1 MLRHSWIRNL
11 YRVLSEQSKTKPR
24 RRRSRQSI
32 EALESRLLLTTPTV
46 TSLNLIGAATTNA
59 SATSWTATFSESVQG
74 VDPTDF
80 ALVAT
85 GSVGSTLT
93 QVTGTGSVYTVT
105 VSGLTGNGTLGLNLI
120 DNDSI
125 KNLTNVP
132 LGGVGSGN
140 ANFTGQV
147 ETLDHVFPFVQSI
160 NRTTP
165 ASATTSANT
174 VSYSATFSE
183 PMTGV
188 DPTDFTLATTGTIAT
203 SLIQVTP
210 VSSSVYTVTIS
221 GVTGNGTLGLNLV
234 DDGSIHDLAGNP
246 LTTQNAAPSFANQ
259 ATFATG
265 TYPSSVTTGDLNGD
279 GMPDLA
285 ITNPRSSTVSVLL
298 GNGNGTF
305 KSQQTFTTGG
315 GGPNSVKVADLNGD
329 GKSDLAFAC
338 YGDCVSVLLGN
349 GNGTFQSPKTFSTG
363 SSPSSIT
370 VGDMNGD
377 GRPDLAVANSGNSNI
392 PSTTISVLLGNGD
405 GTFQPQQ
412 ALFSGKTPSSIVI
425 GDINNDG
432 KPDLAVTNLG
442 NNTVSIMLGNGNGTF
457 NFVLQ
462 SVTTASGPIS
472 VTLGDLNADGI
483 PDLAVGNNGSSTV
496 SVLLGNGNGTF
507 QAQQT
512 FATGNFARSLT
523 MGDMNGDGKPDLAV
537 AWGYGIATVS
547 VFLGN
552 LNGTFQPQTSFAAGS
567 GTYSVTYSDFNMD
580 GKTDLVVAN
589 YSSNTVSILLG
600 NANGNF
606 TDQVYTFDHVSPFVQ
621 SINRTTPVV
630 ATTNATSVTYTV
642 TFSEAVTGVDLTD
655 FAIAKMG
662 TVGGTLTQVSGSGSV
677 YTVSVN
683 GITGVGSLGL
693 NLVDDGSIHD
703 LTGIG
708 LATQNAAASFS
719 NQATFGTG
727 SAPNSVTLGDVN
739 GDGKT
744 DLAVA
749 NRGGN
754 SVSVL
759 LGNGNGTFAS
769 QQTFATGIGPVAV
782 AMWDLNGDGKL
793 DLAVANRDNNSVSV
807 LLGNGNGTF
816 GTQQAFTAGYG
827 PRSITVG
834 DLNGDGK
841 PDLAIVNYGSD
852 SVSVLLGNGNGTFT
866 AQQTFGVGSSP
877 RSIALG
883 DLNGDG
889 KPDLAV
895 ANYTSDTVSVL
906 LGNGNG
912 TFGTQQTFATGRFPF
927 SITLGDLNADGRPDL
942 AIANRLSNTVSVLLG
957 NGNGTFAV
965 QKTFA
970 TGASPFSVTLAD
982 FNGDGKPDL
991 ALANY
996 SNNTLSV
1003 LLGNGN
1009 GTFGA
1014 QQIFATGVLPFSV
1027 TSGDFNADGK
1037 PDLVVANQGGSV
1049 SVLLGNSNGNFTG
1062 QSYNIA
1068 ALPSV
1073 IAPTAS
1079 NINSTSAT
1087 LGGNV
1092 SSDGGSLVI
1101 ERGVVY
1107 SLTSIN
1113 PNPHIGGAGVTK
1125 LTSSGTTG
1133 LFSAGANG
1141 LTPSVGYSFVAYATN
1156 AIGTTYTTPV
1166 TTFTTV
1172 VALVVPTVTTPT
1184 AANFTTTSATLGA
1197 NVTSDGGTTI
1207 IERGVVYAPSSS
1219 NPNPQIGD
1227 VGVTKLSTSGTTG
1240 IFTINANNLTPG
1252 VVYSYAAYAINSV
1265 GTTYTSPAS
1274 TFATL
1279 TASPSIVTTVYEGTG
1294 PKVVQAG
1301 GTLTSSITALSFT
1314 FSENMNAVP
1323 NGANSVINPS
1333 SWRLT
1338 RYGID
1343 VTNQISGITFA
1354 LDPISLQ
1361 YVAVVSFSFPLIQG
1375 GYQLV
1380 ARQNI
1385 QDLAGR
1391 PLDGDAN
1398 GIPGGDFRIN
1408 FYVAATVNG
1417 TTDVGPWLYQIED
1430 TALSAPGPLATPI
1443 TSSLLVFD
1451 YDSNNWTGA
1460 TIQISSNYLSDQD
1473 VLGFVNTSKITGSW
1487 DATTATLTL
1496 SGTDTVSNYR
1506 AALQNV
1512 TYNNT
1517 SVTPN
1522 TSVLRTVDFQATDGL
1537 LASNVISRNVA
1548 VLSTSIP
1555 AVLSG
1560 VGGTGTYFEGDP
1572 AITLFAN
1579 LVVTDPYTVNLATA
1593 AVSFTGWQ
1601 GEDRL
1606 EFNNI
1611 FALQHTFSQDLTKHT
1626 ATFTITGIETV
1637 DHYQTLLRSVIYWD
1651 VSANPVTTPRVAGIA
1666 VSDGLSTSNIVSR
1679 NTAIVSINSPPTLVE
1694 IESGSLAYRA
1704 NDPAFPPQPI
1714 SATLLVGD
1722 PDSNNLTKATV
1733 QITSGYQSDANGND
1747 VLSFTNQ
1754 LGITGSF
1761 NAATGMLTLTG
1772 TSSVSNYRTAL
1783 RSVTFSSSGSAVSTA
1798 DRTLTIAATD
1808 DASPTPATSLST
1820 TRTVTLSTSNLPP
1833 ALAGIPNSNLSYVRG
1848 SAAAAVVPGVF
1859 VYDPDSVNLTGA
1871 TIQITGNYQSGL
1883 DVLAATTVTG
1893 ITQSFNAG
1901 TGMLTLSG
1909 ISSLANYQT
1918 VLRSVTFQTS
1928 LSAGTLS
1935 RTLSFLVND
1944 GLATSSNVTRG
1955 ITIS

>member
-93 QVTGTGSVYTVT
+93 QVTGSGSVYTVT

-140 ANFTGQV
+140 ANLTGQV
-147 ETLDHVFPFVQSI
+147 ATLDHVFPFVQSI
-160 NRTTP
+160 NRTAP

-174 VSYSATFSE
+174 VSYTATFSE

-188 DPTDFTLATTGTIAT
+188 DPTDFSLATTGTIGT

-210 VSSSVYTVTIS
+210 VNSSVYTVTIS

-246 LTTQNAAPSFANQ
+246 LTTQNAAPSFKNQ

-265 TYPSSVTTGDLNGD
+265 NGPVTALLSDLNGD
-279 GMPDLA
+279 GIADIAVTNSFSDSVSVLLGNGNGTFRTQQTFSAGKRPQSMAIGDINGDGSPDLA
-285 ITNPRSSTVSVLL
+285 VANYYINLNTRSYGNTVSVLL

-305 KSQQTFTTGG
+305 RAAQSFATGSL
-315 GGPNSVKVADLNGD
+315 PNSVTLADLNGD
-329 GKSDLAFAC
+329 GR
-338 YGDCVSVLLGN
+338 V
-349 GNGTFQSPKTFSTG
+349 
-363 SSPSSIT
+363 
-370 VGDMNGD
+370 
-377 GRPDLAVANSGNSNI
+377 DLAVANYRSS
-392 PSTTISVLLGNGD
+392 SVSVLLGNGD
-405 GTFQPQQ
+405 GTFQGHNDLSTLSRASSM
-412 ALFSGKTPSSIVI
+412 AL
-425 GDINNDG
+425 GDFNGDG
-432 KPDLAVTNLG
+432 KPDLAVTCF
-442 NNTVSIMLGNGNGTF
+442 NTNYSLRVLFGNGNGTF
-457 NFVLQ
+457 
-462 SVTTASGPIS
+462 TTQYVFNAGSFANSASI
-472 VTLGDLNADGI
+472 GDVNGDGK
-483 PDLAVGNNGSSTV
+483 PDVVVSNSGGI

-512 FATGNFARSLT
+512 VSTTTYAGKLA
-523 MGDMNGDGKPDLAV
+523 DVNGDGKPDLV
-537 AWGYGIATVS
+537 VTNGS

-552 LNGTFQPQTSFAAGS
+552 GDGTFQSQSIVVTGLAAGAQAL
-567 GTYSVTYSDFNMD
+567 GDLNKD
-580 GKTDLVVAN
+580 GKSDVVVGTGN
-589 YSSNTVSILLG
+589 VLLG

-606 TDQVYTFDHVSPFVQ
+606 TGQVYTVDHVSPSVQ
-621 SINRTTPVV
+621 SINRTTPVA
-630 ATTNATSVTYTV
+630 ATTNATSVVYTV

-655 FAIAKMG
+655 FALARTG

-677 YTVSVN
+677 YTVSVS
-683 GITGVGSLGL
+683 GVTGVGSLGL
-693 NLVDDGSIHD
+693 NLVDDGTIHD

-727 SAPNSVTLGDVN
+727 VAPNSVTLGDVN

-749 NRGGN
+749 NKDSN
-754 SVSVL
+754 SVGVL

>member
-59 SATSWTATFSESVQG
+59 SATSWTATLSESVQG

-93 QVTGTGSVYTVT
+93 QVTGSGSVYTVT

-432 KPDLAVTNLG
+432 KPDLAV
-442 NNTVSIMLGNGNGTF
+442 
-457 NFVLQ
+457 
-462 SVTTASGPIS
+462 
-472 VTLGDLNADGI
+472 
-483 PDLAVGNNGSSTV
+483 
-496 SVLLGNGNGTF
+496 
-507 QAQQT
+507 
-512 FATGNFARSLT
+512 
-523 MGDMNGDGKPDLAV
+523 

-606 TDQVYTFDHVSPFVQ
+606 TGQVYTFDHVSPFVQ